1 MERRWIVSRNG
12 LREHTNFKQ
21 DSTIYGPIG
30 EQRLMEILK
39 EKGHNFEDVS
49 DIEEF
54 RIFDIDVL
62 QYNDEET
69 NSEKVLDA
77 YYLGKATS
85 AANAIAYE
93 VKTDT
98 FGIISR
104 NIVFE
109 DLSNSNSGCMARTK
123 ADFLFYVFI
132 NKQNE
137 IVEEYLINIKK
148 LRWWLMSNFG
158 NINKCDYLQSRSM
171 RRGQDNTGIFLINV
185 DHLVNDKT
193 SGTIR
198 LK

>member
-1 MERRWIVSRNG
+1 MMSKPG

-30 EQRLMEILK
+30 EQRLMEILT

-49 DIEEF
+49 DVEEF
-54 RIFDIDVL
+54 RIFDIDIL
-62 QYNDEET
+62 QYNNDET

-77 YYLGKATS
+77 YYMGKTTS
-85 AANAIAYE
+85 AADAVAYE

-98 FGIISR
+98 YGIVSR

-123 ADFLFYVFI
+123 ADYLFYVFV

-137 IVEEYLINIKK
+137 IVEEYLINVKK

-171 RRGQDNTGIFLINV
+171 RRGQDNTGIFLINI
-185 DHLVNDKT
+185 DYLINDKT
-193 SGTIR
+193 SGAVR

>member
-1 MERRWIVSRNG
+1 MTKNG

-39 EKGHNFEDVS
+39 DRGHTFEDVS
-49 DIEEF
+49 DFEEF
-54 RIFDIDVL
+54 RIFDIDIL
-62 QYNDEET
+62 QYNDEDT
-69 NSEKVLDA
+69 DSEKVLDA
-77 YYLGKATS
+77 YYAGKTS
-85 AANAIAYE
+85 SEANAVAYE

-98 FGIISR
+98 FGLISR

-123 ADFLFYVFI
+123 ADFLFYVFV

-137 IVEEYLINIKK
+137 IIEEYLINIKK
-148 LRWWLMSNFG
+148 LRWWLMANFG

-171 RRGQDNTGIFLINV
+171 RRGQDNTGIFLINI
-185 DHLVNDKT
+185 DYLINDKT
-193 SGTIR
+193 SGAIR

>member
-1 MERRWIVSRNG
+1 MTKPG
-12 LREHTNFKQ
+12 LREHTNFANDVKV
-21 DSTIYGPIG
+21 YGPIG
-30 EQRLMEILK
+30 EQRLKEILT

-49 DIEEF
+49 DVEEF
-54 RIFDIDVL
+54 RIFDIDIL
-62 QYNDEET
+62 QYNNDET

-77 YYLGKATS
+77 YYMGKTTS
-85 AANAIAYE
+85 AADVVAYE

-98 FGIISR
+98 YGIVSR

-123 ADFLFYVFI
+123 ADYLFYVFV

-137 IVEEYLINIKK
+137 IVEEYLINVKK

-158 NINKCDYLQSRSM
+158 SINKCDYLQSRSM
-171 RRGQDNTGIFLINV
+171 RRGQDNTGIFLINI
-185 DHLVNDKT
+185 DYLVNDKN
-193 SGTIR
+193 SGAKR

>member
-1 MERRWIVSRNG
+1 MMSKPG
-12 LREHTNFKQ
+12 LREHTDFKQ

-30 EQRLMEILK
+30 EQRLKEILT

-49 DIEEF
+49 DVEEF
-54 RIFDIDVL
+54 RIFDIDIL
-62 QYNDEET
+62 QYNNDET
-69 NSEKVLDA
+69 NSEKVLEA
-77 YYLGKATS
+77 YYMGKTTS
-85 AANAIAYE
+85 AADAVAYE

-98 FGIISR
+98 YGIVSR

-123 ADFLFYVFI
+123 ADYLFYVFV

-137 IVEEYLINIKK
+137 IVEEYLINVKK

>member
-1 MERRWIVSRNG
+1 MSKPG
-12 LREHTNFKQ
+12 LREHTDFKQ

-30 EQRLMEILK
+30 EQRLKEILT

-54 RIFDIDVL
+54 RIFDIDIL
-62 QYNDEET
+62 QYNNDET
-69 NSEKVLDA
+69 NSEKVLEA
-77 YYLGKATS
+77 YYMGKTTS
-85 AANAIAYE
+85 AADAVAYE

-98 FGIISR
+98 YGIVSR

-123 ADFLFYVFI
+123 ADYLFYVFV

-137 IVEEYLINIKK
+137 IVEEYLINVKK